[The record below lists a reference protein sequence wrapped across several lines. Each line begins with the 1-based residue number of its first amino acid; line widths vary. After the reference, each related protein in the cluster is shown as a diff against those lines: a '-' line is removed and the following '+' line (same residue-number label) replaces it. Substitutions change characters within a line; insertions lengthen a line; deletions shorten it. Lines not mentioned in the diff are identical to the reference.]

1 MSKTIKQIFDS
12 QFPQFKIY
20 SGGRFVASCKR
31 LDDAAMIATCFG
43 EETTVR
49 YGHGVKHILWDV
61 GAAWVDNGVDS
72 LDYDRAASTML
83 ARLTTMVGVDL

>member
-20 SGGRFVASCKR
+20 SGERFVASCKR

-61 GAAWVDNGVDS
+61 GAGFDF
-72 LDYDRAASTML
+72 DYDRAASTML
-83 ARLTTMVGVDL
+83 ARLTTMVGVDR